1 MSEEWDLVTNAVAEH
16 ADELARMSSHGDIY
30 RWAKAHDLTSRT
42 LFPKFKAQLRHQL
55 GIDYEQLREA
65 TTEQRAEQLAA
76 TAADAPQIVLWAAGD
91 DDYERFAVCDVEGEA
106 LWYSRFHPDDR
117 LYRGGD
123 PASAS
128 TSAAEKAV
136 YLAGQARRE
145 AGLDT
150 VRLGLRVSDDR
161 VDATVLTT
169 AGIAAEVSVSVEV
182 VVDDNPAVEWCRAP
196 GFKNWRESR
205 LAALIGSP
213 EVPR

>member
-1 MSEEWDLVTNAVAEH
+1 MSEEWDTVTAAVAEH
-16 ADELARMSSHGDIY
+16 ADELKGMTSHGDIY

-42 LFPKFKAQLRHQL
+42 LFPKFKAQLRRRL
-55 GIDYEQLREA
+55 GIDYEQLRDAA
-65 TTEQRAEQLAA
+65 TTQRAEQLADA
-76 TAADAPQIVLWAAGD
+76 AADAPQIVLWAAGD

-106 LWYSRFHPDDR
+106 LWYSTFHADDR

-123 PASAS
+123 PTSAS

-150 VRLGLRVSDDR
+150 VRLRLRVCDAR
-161 VDATVLTT
+161 VDAAVMTSAGVAAGVL
-169 AGIAAEVSVSVEV
+169 VSVEV
-182 VVDDNPAVEWCRAP
+182 VEEDNPASEWCRAP

-205 LAALIGSP
+205 LAALIGDT